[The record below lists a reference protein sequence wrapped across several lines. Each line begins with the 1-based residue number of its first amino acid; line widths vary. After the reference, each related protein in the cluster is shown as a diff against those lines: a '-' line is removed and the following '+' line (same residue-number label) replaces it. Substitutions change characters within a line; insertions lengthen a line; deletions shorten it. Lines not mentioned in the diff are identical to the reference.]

1 MHRLIARPHLCHRI
15 ATERA
20 GVIFLRAPAGAG
32 KSTVLSMAAKA
43 MGKEICN
50 LQQPRM
56 SDVRDGWLF
65 WDVPVSARLAR
76 LSAPLM
82 ETVDVL
88 VIACRPDQRISG
100 LARFILHRGSV
111 TLDAGDLT
119 FSVEELGELPVEEAN
134 RLIRD
139 YAGWPVFL
147 PLTRQKDPRLSIDYL
162 RENFLG
168 HLSPGQTALLSI
180 WLETRSPVTVE
191 EWTGLLPPRLV
202 EAPDEHR
209 ELLTLLTDAVSERLA
224 TFETT
229 VAVIEVAAA
238 FEQAGRALDAMSLL
252 LDHGHEAHAAQI
264 LERARG
270 LELIYR
276 NSLRTFRDI
285 IMRFSHEMIAT
296 NEVVLFAMAR
306 TLLKLGELQ
315 RVRHLVGKHL
325 GSDYLDPL
333 KVLLRGSRFS
343 FAARTFRLNLM
354 ISEDLMPTDAMI
366 TRLGEFMADYPM
378 GDYGKWAAYY
388 NALLEFEIRR
398 RNFREAEA
406 AAARAL
412 IYLGHMGGQPLLEF
426 FIHLHQTVLR
436 LMSGDA
442 LFARRAVQ
450 EARQKLE
457 QVPHAAEAEFRM
469 LRLAEACIS
478 YEAGQP
484 RDLLQFVQNEFDDFA
499 AAEIWPSLMQF
510 ALHYASQV
518 LADHFPM
525 VIRPGFLDG
534 LWIHLSEGLQFH
546 AMMEIRTAVAYQNAN
561 RWSDAA
567 ATLSAVRMRIGR
579 NWVESA
585 NEELT
590 RLTRRDEISYAMA
603 WLRDSVRLSTPRP
616 YLSRQIDALIANPK
630 VTNREKVALQLWQS
644 YAAYQRRDNAATRA
658 HLLSALEG
666 ATRLG
671 CNGVLS
677 EERIFLSPLLKNQR
691 IRSFIETS
699 SDVRTALSLFASSVN
714 SPQAKALQGG
724 LSQREVQMIQLIA
737 SGMSNKRIAHTLNV
751 SEVTVKFHL
760 GNLFRKLGC
769 HRRAEAIRAATA
781 LGWL

>member
-15 ATERA
+15 ATARA

-32 KSTVLSMAAKA
+32 KSALLSMAAEA
-43 MGKEICN
+43 MGRRICS

-56 SDVRDGWLF
+56 SDVEDGWLF
-65 WDVPVSARLAR
+65 WDVPVSARSAR
-76 LSAPLM
+76 LSTQVI
-82 ETVDVL
+82 ETISVM

-100 LARFILHRGSV
+100 LARFILHRGSA

-119 FSVEELGELPVEEAN
+119 FSDEELLELPAEEAN
-134 RLIRD
+134 RLVKD

-147 PLTRQKDPRLSIDYL
+147 PLTRRQDPRLSIDYL

-180 WLETRSPVTVE
+180 WLETRSPVSSE
-191 EWTGLLPPRLV
+191 EWVGLLPPLLV
-202 EAPDEHR
+202 QTPAAHE
-209 ELLTLLTDAVSERLA
+209 ELLKLLTSAVSERLA
-224 TFETT
+224 SFETT
-229 VAVIEVAAA
+229 VAVIEVASA
-238 FEQAGRALDAMSLL
+238 FEQAGQALDAMSLL
-252 LDHGHEAHAAQI
+252 LKHGHEAHAAQI

-276 NSLRTFRDI
+276 NSLGTFRDI

-436 LMSGDA
+436 LMSGDV

-469 LRLAEACIS
+469 LRLAEACIA
-478 YEAGQP
+478 YEAGHP
-484 RDLLQFVQNEFDDFA
+484 RDLLQFVQSEFDDFA

-546 AMMEIRTAVAYQNAN
+546 AMMEIRTAIAYQNAN
-561 RWSDAA
+561 RWNDAA

-585 NEELT
+585 SEELT
-590 RLTRRDEISYAMA
+590 RLTRRDEISYAMT

>member
-1 MHRLIARPHLCHRI
+1 MDSLIPRPRLCRRI
-15 ATERA
+15 AAERA

-32 KSTVLSMAAKA
+32 KTTVLSMAAKT
-43 MGKEICN
+43 MGRQVCG

-56 SDVRDGWLF
+56 SDVEDGWLF
-65 WDVPVSARLAR
+65 WDVPVSARSAR
-76 LSAPLM
+76 LSAQLV
-82 ETVDVL
+82 ETIDVL

-100 LARFILHRGSV
+100 LARLILHRGSA
-111 TLDAGDLT
+111 TLGAEDLT
-119 FSVEELGELPVEEAN
+119 FSPEELHDLPADKAGCFMKEF
-134 RLIRD
+134 
-139 YAGWPVFL
+139 AGWPAFL
-147 PLTRQKDPRLSIDYL
+147 SLTHLQAPRLCIDYL

-168 HLSPGQTALLSI
+168 HLSPGKTASLSI
-180 WLETRSPVTVE
+180 WLETPSPASAA
-191 EWTGLLPPRLV
+191 EWTGLLPPLLV
-202 EAPDEHR
+202 RSRDEHPQ
-209 ELLTLLTDAVSERLA
+209 LLTLLAVAVRERLA
-224 TFETT
+224 SFETT

-238 FEQAGRALDAMSLL
+238 FERAGRALAAMSLL

-276 NSLRTFRDI
+276 NSLETFRDI

-296 NEVVLFAMAR
+296 NEVVLFALAR

-325 GSDYLDPL
+325 GLDYLDPL

-354 ISEDLMPTDAMI
+354 ISEDLVPTDAMI

-378 GDYGKWAAYY
+378 GDHGKWAAYY

-442 LFARRAVQ
+442 LFARRAAQ

-469 LRLAEACIS
+469 LRLAEACLA

-484 RDLLQFVQNEFDDFA
+484 RNLLQFVQGEFDSFA

-546 AMMEIRTAVAYQNAN
+546 AMMEIRTAIAYQNAN

-585 NEELT
+585 DEELT

-644 YAAYQRRDNAATRA
+644 YAAYQRRDNAATRT

-677 EERIFLSPLLKNQR
+677 EERIFFSPLLKNQR

-699 SDVRTALSLFASSVN
+699 SDVRSALSLFAASVN

-724 LSQREVQMIQLIA
+724 LSQREVQMVQLIA
-737 SGMSNKRIAHTLNV
+737 SGMSNKRIALTLNV

>member
-1 MHRLIARPHLCHRI
+1 MNRLIPRPHLCRRI
-15 ATERA
+15 AAERA
-20 GVIFLRAPAGAG
+20 GVIFLRAPAGSG
-32 KSTVLSMAAKA
+32 KTTVLSMAAEA
-43 MGKEICN
+43 MGRKVCS

-56 SDVRDGWLF
+56 SDVEAGQLF
-65 WDVPVSARLAR
+65 WDVPVSARSAR
-76 LSAPLM
+76 LSAQLM
-82 ETVDVL
+82 ETIDVL
-88 VIACRPDQRISG
+88 VVACRPDQRISG
-100 LARFILHRGSV
+100 LARLILHRGAV

-119 FSVEELGELPVEEAN
+119 FSRQELGELPAEEAD
-134 RLIRD
+134 RFVKD
-139 YAGWPVFL
+139 YAGWPAFL
-147 PLTRQKDPRLSIDYL
+147 PLTLLQDEGLAIDYL
-162 RENFLG
+162 RENFLA
-168 HLSPGQTALLSI
+168 HLSPGQTASLSI
-180 WLETRSPVTVE
+180 WLETATSFPDE
-191 EWTGLLPPRLV
+191 EWESLLPPLLAR
-202 EAPDEHR
+202 APNDHPAFLK
-209 ELLTLLTDAVSERLA
+209 LLAIAASERLA
-224 TFETT
+224 SFQTT
-229 VAVIEVAAA
+229 AAVVEVASA
-238 FEQAGRALDAMSLL
+238 FERAGRPLDAMALL

-276 NSLRTFRDI
+276 NSLQTFRDI

-378 GDYGKWAAYY
+378 GDHGKWAAYY

-406 AAARAL
+406 AAARTL

-442 LFARRAVQ
+442 LFARRAIQ

-469 LRLAEACIS
+469 LRLAEACIA

-484 RDLLQFVQNEFDDFA
+484 RDLLQFVQNEFDGFA

-546 AMMEIRTAVAYQNAN
+546 AMMEIRTAIAYQNAN

-603 WLRDSVRLSTPRP
+603 WLRDSVRLSGPRP

-644 YAAYQRRDNAATRA
+644 YTSYQRRDNAATRA

-677 EERIFLSPLLKNQR
+677 EERIFLSPLLKNKR
-691 IRSFIETS
+691 IRTFIETS
-699 SDVRTALSLFASSVN
+699 SDVRTALSLFAASMN
-714 SPQAKALQGG
+714 SPHAKALQGG

>member
-15 ATERA
+15 ATEHA

-32 KSTVLSMAAKA
+32 KSTVLSMTAKA
-43 MGKEICN
+43 MGKEVCN

-56 SDVRDGWLF
+56 SDVRDGWLL
-65 WDVPVSARLAR
+65 WDIPVSARSAR
-76 LSAPLM
+76 LSAQLI
-82 ETVDVL
+82 ETVEVL

-100 LARFILHRGSV
+100 LARLILHRGAV
-111 TLDAGDLT
+111 TLDAADLT
-119 FSVEELGELPVEEAN
+119 FSVEELGELPGEEAN

-180 WLETRSPVTVE
+180 WLETQSPVTVE
-191 EWTGLLPPRLV
+191 EWTGLLPPRLI
-202 EAPDEHR
+202 EAPDEHQ
-209 ELLTLLTDAVSERLA
+209 ELLTLLTGAVSERLA

-229 VAVIEVAAA
+229 VAVIEVASAY
-238 FEQAGRALDAMSLL
+238 EQAGRALAAMSLL

-276 NSLRTFRDI
+276 NSLGTFRDI

-412 IYLGHMGGQPLLEF
+412 TYLGHMGGQPLLEF

-442 LFARRAVQ
+442 LFARRAAQ

-561 RWSDAA
+561 RWRDAA

-644 YAAYQRRDNAATRA
+644 YTAYQRRDNAATRA

-699 SDVRTALSLFASSVN
+699 SEVRTALSLFASSVN

-760 GNLFRKLGC
+760 GNLFRKLDC

>member
-1 MHRLIARPHLCHRI
+1 MDAPIPRQRLCHRI
-15 ATERA
+15 AEQRA

-32 KSTVLSMAAKA
+32 KTVTLSMAAEG
-43 MGKEICN
+43 MGKHVCN

-56 SDVRDGWLF
+56 SDIEDGWLF
-65 WDVPVSARLAR
+65 WDVPVSARSAR
-76 LSAPLM
+76 LSAPLL
-82 ETVDVL
+82 ENIDIL
-88 VIACRPDQRISG
+88 VVACRPDQRISG
-100 LARFILHRGSV
+100 LARLILHRGS
-111 TLDAGDLT
+111 TTIRADELT
-119 FSVEELGELPVEEAN
+119 FLAEELSGLPAEDARSLLEH
-134 RLIRD
+134 
-139 YAGWPVFL
+139 YAGWPAFL
-147 PLTRQKDPRLSIDYL
+147 PLVGSKAPRLAVDYL

-168 HLSPGQTALLSI
+168 HLSPAQTATLSI
-180 WLETRSPVTVE
+180 WLETPIPTANE
-191 EWTGLLPPRLV
+191 DWADLLPPLLIDEPDKHIELRQLLV
-202 EAPDEHR
+202 I
-209 ELLTLLTDAVSERLA
+209 AVSERLA
-224 TFETT
+224 TFENT
-229 VAVIEVAAA
+229 VAVIEVASA
-238 FEQAGRALDAMSLL
+238 FEKAGRALAAMTLL

-264 LERARG
+264 LERSRG

-276 NSLRTFRDI
+276 NSLDAFRDI

-296 NEVVLFAMAR
+296 NEIVLFALAR
-306 TLLKLGELQ
+306 MLLKLGELQ

-378 GDYGKWAAYY
+378 GDHGKWAAYY

-426 FIHLHQTVLR
+426 FIHLHQAVLR

-442 LFARRAVQ
+442 LFARRAAKD
-450 EARQKLE
+450 ARLKLE
-457 QVPHAAEAEFRM
+457 QVPHMAEAEFRM
-469 LRLAEACIS
+469 LRLVEACIA

-484 RDLLQFVQNEFDDFA
+484 RDLLQFVQGEFDGFA

-510 ALHYASQV
+510 ALHYASQI

-525 VIRPGFLDG
+525 AIRPGFLDG

-546 AMMEIRTAVAYQNAN
+546 AMMEIRTAIAYQNAD
-561 RWSDAA
+561 RWGDAA

-585 NEELT
+585 HEELT
-590 RLTRRDEISYAMA
+590 RLTRRDEISYTMA
-603 WLRDSVRLSTPRP
+603 WLRDAVRLATPRP

-630 VTNREKVALQLWQS
+630 VTNREKVALQLWHS
-644 YAAYQRRDNAATRA
+644 YAAYQRRDRAATRA
-658 HLLSALEG
+658 HLLSALE
-666 ATRLG
+666 ASTRLG
-671 CNGVLS
+671 CHGVLS
-677 EERIFLSPLLKNQR
+677 EERIFLSPLLKNER
-691 IRSFIETS
+691 IRGFIETS
-699 SDVRTALSLFASSVN
+699 SDVRTALSLFAASVN
-714 SPQAKALQGG
+714 SPQARALQGG
-724 LSQREVQMIQLIA
+724 LSQREAQMMQLIA
-737 SGMSNKRIAHTLNV
+737 SGMSNKRIANTLSI

-769 HRRAEAIRAATA
+769 QRRAEAIRAATA

>member
-1 MHRLIARPHLCHRI
+1 MDMPIPRPRLCRRI
-15 ATERA
+15 AEQRA
-20 GVIFLRAPAGAG
+20 GAIFLRAPAGAG
-32 KSTVLSMAAKA
+32 KTVTLSMAAEA
-43 MGKEICN
+43 MGRHVCS
-50 LQQPRM
+50 LQQPRL
-56 SDVRDGWLF
+56 SDVEGGWLF
-65 WDVPVSARLAR
+65 WDAPVSARSVR
-76 LSAPLM
+76 LSAQLL
-82 ETVDVL
+82 ESVDVL
-88 VIACRPDQRISG
+88 VVACRPDQRISG
-100 LARFILHRGSV
+100 LARLILHHGSV
-111 TLDAGDLT
+111 TIDANELT
-119 FSVEELGELPVEEAN
+119 FSREELDGLPPEETS
-134 RLIRD
+134 RLLDR
-139 YAGWPVFL
+139 YAGWPAFL
-147 PLTRQKDPRLSIDYL
+147 PLTRSQAPRLAIDYL
-162 RENFLG
+162 RENFLA
-168 HLSPGQTALLSI
+168 HLSPAQTATLSI
-180 WLETRSPVTVE
+180 WLEAPMPTAGEDWS
-191 EWTGLLPPRLV
+191 GLLPPLLID
-202 EAPDEHR
+202 EPDRHSELR
-209 ELLTLLTDAVSERLA
+209 ELLIIAVRERLA
-224 TFETT
+224 TFENTA
-229 VAVIEVAAA
+229 AVIEVAAA
-238 FEQAGRALDAMSLL
+238 FEKAGRAIAAMTLL

-264 LERARG
+264 LERSRG

-276 NSLRTFRDI
+276 NSLDAFRDI
-285 IMRFSHEMIAT
+285 IMRFSHEMIAA
-296 NEVVLFAMAR
+296 NEIVLFALAR
-306 TLLKLGELQ
+306 MLLKLGELQ

-325 GSDYLDPL
+325 GTDYLDPL

-378 GDYGKWAAYY
+378 GDHGKWAAYY

-426 FIHLHQTVLR
+426 FIHLHQAVLR

-442 LFARRAVQ
+442 LFARRAAQ

-469 LRLAEACIS
+469 LRLAEACIA

-484 RDLLQFVQNEFDDFA
+484 RDLLQFVQNEFEGFA
-499 AAEIWPSLMQF
+499 ASEIWPSLMQF

-518 LADHFPM
+518 LGDHFPM

-546 AMMEIRTAVAYQNAN
+546 AMMEIRTAIAYQNAN
-561 RWSDAA
+561 RWGDAA

-585 NEELT
+585 HEELT
-590 RLTRRDEISYAMA
+590 RLMRRDEISYVMA
-603 WLRDSVRLSTPRP
+603 WLRDAVRLPTPRP
-616 YLSRQIDALIANPK
+616 YLSRQIDALVANPK

-644 YAAYQRRDNAATRA
+644 YAAYQRRDKAATRA
-658 HLLSALEG
+658 HLLSALE
-666 ATRLG
+666 ASTRLG

-677 EERIFLSPLLKNQR
+677 EERIFLSPLLKDER
-691 IRSFIETS
+691 IRGFIETS
-699 SDVRTALSLFASSVN
+699 SDVRAALSLFAASVN
-714 SPQAKALQGG
+714 SPQARALQGG
-724 LSQREVQMIQLIA
+724 LSQREAQMMQLIA
-737 SGMSNKRIAHTLNV
+737 SGMSNKRIAHTLSI

-769 HRRAEAIRAATA
+769 RRRAEAIRAATA